1 MLILAH
7 TGITLGVAVL
17 ASGVVA
23 AKRPAPTG
31 EGKAA
36 GISRFSFPA
45 SLTRKALSWLASLV
59 KFIDIRLLFVGAL
72 LPDIIDKP
80 LGQLI
85 LRDSISNGRIFA
97 HTLLFFIITALAGL
111 YIYRKRQ
118 KLWLLAIAFGVLMH
132 LVLDAMWQA
141 PEIVLWP
148 LYGWA
153 FPREDLADWV
163 PETLLA
169 LVKNPAVYIPELIGA
184 AILIWFACFLLR
196 RRKTLIFIK
205 RGQID

>member
-1 MLILAH
+1 MLVLAH
-7 TGITLGVAVL
+7 TGITLGAAVL
-17 ASGVVA
+17 ISGAVA
-23 AKRPAPTG
+23 AKLPV
-31 EGKAA
+31 
-36 GISRFSFPA
+36 PA
-45 SLTRKALSWLASLV
+45 SPLKRLSSWLTQLA
-59 KFIDIRLLFVGAL
+59 KRIDIRLLFVGAL
-72 LPDIIDKP
+72 LPDMIDKP

-97 HTLLFFIITALAGL
+97 HTLLFFVIIALPGL

-118 KLWLLAIAFGVLMH
+118 RLWLLVIAFGVLMH

-184 AILIWFACFLLR
+184 VIVAAFAWFLV
-196 RRKTLIFIK
+196 RRKKTPAFIK
-205 RGQID
+205 RGQIE